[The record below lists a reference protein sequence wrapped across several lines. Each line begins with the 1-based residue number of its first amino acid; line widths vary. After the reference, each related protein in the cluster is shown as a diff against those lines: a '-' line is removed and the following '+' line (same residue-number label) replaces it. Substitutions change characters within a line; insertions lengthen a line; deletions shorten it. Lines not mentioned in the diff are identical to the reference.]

1 MKDELREKLQDMSK
15 ASMEAG
21 IPIMGNII
29 TDAVIV
35 QAVPGVA
42 TAVISY
48 KQKRT
53 ERMLIKAIDELKKQ
67 MIAINEKVNNMDK
80 EQITFIKE
88 KVLPIVFDFVI
99 EESQEEKIKYIING
113 AINLIEIDITDE
125 DLILNYYDIL
135 SKLRIK
141 DINILIDLYQES
153 KKMIRSY
160 LEETDRTIKN
170 EYEAVETHI
179 IKKMESIGL
188 ISVRKTLEDLEGR
201 ITKPKKSATDIS
213 KLGIYLIEFFKM
225 YKKEDDNHEWRF
237 SKIYN

>member
-1 MKDELREKLQDMSK
+1 M
-15 ASMEAG
+15 
-21 IPIMGNII
+21 
-29 TDAVIV
+29 
-35 QAVPGVA
+35 
-42 TAVISY
+42 
-48 KQKRT
+48 
-53 ERMLIKAIDELKKQ
+53 
-67 MIAINEKVNNMDK
+67 
-80 EQITFIKE
+80 
-88 KVLPIVFDFVI
+88 
-99 EESQEEKIKYIING
+99 
-113 AINLIEIDITDE
+113 IEIDITDE

-179 IKKMESIGL
+179 IKKMESMGL

-225 YKKEDDNHEWRF
+225 YKKEDDNHE
-237 SKIYN
+237 

>member
-29 TDAVIV
+29 TDAVIG

-88 KVLPIVFDFVI
+88 
-99 EESQEEKIKYIING
+99 
-113 AINLIEIDITDE
+113 
-125 DLILNYYDIL
+125 
-135 SKLRIK
+135 
-141 DINILIDLYQES
+141 
-153 KKMIRSY
+153 
-160 LEETDRTIKN
+160 
-170 EYEAVETHI
+170 
-179 IKKMESIGL
+179 
-188 ISVRKTLEDLEGR
+188 RKTLEDLEGR

-225 YKKEDDNHEWRF
+225 YKKEDDNHE
-237 SKIYN
+237 

>member
-29 TDAVIV
+29 TDAVIG

-99 EESQEEKIKYIING
+99 EESQEEKIK
-113 AINLIEIDITDE
+113 LMV
-125 DLILNYYDIL
+125 
-135 SKLRIK
+135 
-141 DINILIDLYQES
+141 Q
-153 KKMIRSY
+153 
-160 LEETDRTIKN
+160 
-170 EYEAVETHI
+170 
-179 IKKMESIGL
+179 
-188 ISVRKTLEDLEGR
+188 
-201 ITKPKKSATDIS
+201 
-213 KLGIYLIEFFKM
+213 
-225 YKKEDDNHEWRF
+225 
-237 SKIYN
+237 

>member
-29 TDAVIV
+29 TDAVIG

-135 SKLRIK
+135 SK
-141 DINILIDLYQES
+141 
-153 KKMIRSY
+153 
-160 LEETDRTIKN
+160 
-170 EYEAVETHI
+170 
-179 IKKMESIGL
+179 
-188 ISVRKTLEDLEGR
+188 
-201 ITKPKKSATDIS
+201 
-213 KLGIYLIEFFKM
+213 
-225 YKKEDDNHEWRF
+225 
-237 SKIYN
+237 